1 MDAEQINGSVGA
13 EVPDNRHDAISAAL
27 ATANIQVDPAVVA
40 AIAAGQIP
48 APARQNHAAAVLPF
62 VPDNFLTAR
71 SLPNTTKIEQF
82 QGDHFKRWK
91 ERVFDALDV
100 LNFSQFLTEKE
111 PKAGSDDY
119 DNKLAAWQKGN
130 K

>member
-1 MDAEQINGSVGA
+1 MDAEQINGSVA
-13 EVPDNRHDAISAAL
+13 ADVPDNRHAAITAAL

-48 APARQNHAAAVLPF
+48 APAPARQNHSAAVLPF

-71 SLPNTTKIEQF
+71 FLPNTTKIEQF
-82 QGDHFKRWK
+82 QGEHFKRWK

-100 LNFSQFLTEKE
+100 LNFAQFLTEKE
-111 PKAGSDDY
+111 PK
-119 DNKLAAWQKGN
+119 
-130 K
+130 